1 MGYTMELY
9 LVCVGAALGFG
20 TLLFVSSL
28 LVMLAREGF
37 AYVFRALRRVPSP
50 MFQVSSAFD
59 GRNLEGSRSLV
70 IAQRAVVAGE

>member
-37 AYVFRALRRVPSP
+37 ACVFRALRRVPSP
-50 MFQVSSAFD
+50 TLQVRLAFG
-59 GRNLEGSRSLV
+59 GRDLEGSPSLV

>member
-37 AYVFRALRRVPSP
+37 AYVFRALHRVPSP
-50 MFQVSSAFD
+50 TLQVRSAYG
-59 GRNLEGSRSLV
+59 GRDLQGSPSLV
-70 IAQRAVVAGE
+70 IVQQAVVAGE

>member
-9 LVCVGAALGFG
+9 LLCVGAALGLG

-50 MFQVSSAFD
+50 MLQVRSSF
-59 GRNLEGSRSLV
+59 GRRDLEGTPSLV
-70 IAQRAVVAGE
+70 VAQRAVVAGE